1 MNLCLPPMQDWGS
14 PFAAMPAAAQITFSV
29 DVAAYGVLQPDSA
42 RAMAS
47 WCRPHSPERLRGA
60 GTLVIV
66 AGVIELM
73 QQVVGPPSAYRMGW
87 VPHDD
92 ATPNTCRVVAGP
104 HDDATPNTCRV
115 VAGPHND
122 VMPNTCRV
130 VAVPHNDVTPLA
142 LLRMALAPAPF
153 ITPRLLARGRVLHGE
168 FVWRST
174 SGNGL
179 WNTEMPCP
187 RASEGCNAVG

>member
-1 MNLCLPPMQDWGS
+1 LLPCLRRRGS
-14 PFAAMPAAAQITFSV
+14 P
-29 DVAAYGVLQPDSA
+29 SA
-42 RAMAS
+42 SMWRPMAS
-47 WCRPHSPERLRGA
+47 CNPTWPGRWPPGAARTRLSDLRGA
-60 GTLVIV
+60 GTLGIV
-66 AGVIELM
+66 AGVIGLM

-92 ATPNTCRVVAGP
+92 ATPNTCRVVA
-104 HDDATPNTCRV
+104 V
-115 VAGPHND
+115 PHND

-130 VAVPHNDVTPLA
+130 VAGPHDDATPNTCRMVAIPHNDVTPLA
-142 LLRMALAPAPF
+142 LLRMALALAPF

-168 FVWRST
+168 FVWHSP